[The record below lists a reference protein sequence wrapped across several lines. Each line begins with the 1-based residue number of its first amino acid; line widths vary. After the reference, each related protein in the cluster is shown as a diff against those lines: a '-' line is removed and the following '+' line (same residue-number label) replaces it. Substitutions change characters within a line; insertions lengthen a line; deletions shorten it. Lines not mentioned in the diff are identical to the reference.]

1 MEDSKHIFQLLGN
14 YIEEDPDDLE
24 NFYDDAMNLIRGA
37 AADKNISFD
46 GYFRERWE
54 ISADTIFEFDE
65 DYFEDPD
72 RRDLYVFLSVLVD
85 DEIFDY
91 LDYVWHHVFH
101 QELTKEIIEL
111 KIKELI
117 EKGVRF

>member
-1 MEDSKHIFQLLGN
+1 MEDSKHIFQLLAN

-37 AADKNISFD
+37 AADKNIEFD

-65 DYFEDPD
+65 DYFEDED
-72 RRDLYVFLSVLVD
+72 RRDLYVFLSALVD
-85 DEIFDY
+85 EEILSY
-91 LDYVWHHVFH
+91 LHYVWHHVYN
-101 QELTKEIIEL
+101 EDLTKEIIESRIEEL
-111 KIKELI
+111 K

>member
-14 YIEEDPDDLE
+14 YIEEDPEDLDS
-24 NFYDDAMNLIRGA
+24 FYNDAMNLIRGA
-37 AADKNISFD
+37 AADKNIEFD

-65 DYFEDPD
+65 DYFEDED
-72 RRDLYVFLSVLVD
+72 RRDLYVFLSALVD
-85 DEIFDY
+85 EEIFNY
-91 LDYVWHHVFH
+91 LHYVWHHVFYK
-101 QELTKEIIEL
+101 ELSKEIIEQKIEEL
-111 KIKELI
+111 K